1 MKSRR
6 IFISFNYTTGYSSQS
21 AGRCQCPLS
30 EIFASLTQ
38 ERQPTITEHK
48 DLFRHIYRPKGL
60 QLLATCQVCN
70 FAVRRRQIYLIER
83 VYLIELYIN
92 VQDCEKS

>member
-48 DLFRHIYRPKGL
+48 DLFRHIYRPKGKSCSPCPRVRFATL
-60 QLLATCQVCN
+60 QLDDVK
-70 FAVRRRQIYLIER
+70 FI
-83 VYLIELYIN
+83 
-92 VQDCEKS
+92 